1 MTTSNT
7 ITSTESPFIGKE
19 DGAIIIS
26 SLDNIKDAAKEFIAQ
41 MGDRRIFAFYGS
53 MGAGKTTF
61 VKALCETMG
70 VTDTVNSPTFAI
82 VNEYDT
88 PTGRPIYHFDF
99 YRIKNL
105 GEVMD
110 LGFEDYAYSG
120 NLCLMEWPELIE
132 ELLPEDTTNV
142 HIAETENGMRIVSID

>member
-1 MTTSNT
+1 M
-7 ITSTESPFIGKE
+7 IE
-19 DGAIIIS
+19 IS
-26 SLDNIKDAAKEFIAQ
+26 IPSLDGIAGAAREFVEQI
-41 MGDRRIFAFYGS
+41 GTNRVFAFYGN

-61 VKALCETMG
+61 IKAVCEHLGVKDA
-70 VTDTVNSPTFAI
+70 VTSPTFAI
-82 VNEYDT
+82 VNEYESDM
-88 PTGRPIYHFDF
+88 GAIYHFDF

-132 ELLPEDTTNV
+132 ELLPENTVNV
-142 HIAETENGMRIVSID
+142 NISETPGGGRTVILDIP

>member
-1 MTTSNT
+1 M
-7 ITSTESPFIGKE
+7 IE
-19 DGAIIIS
+19 IS
-26 SLDNIKDAAKEFIAQ
+26 IPSLDNIADAAREFVSHI
-41 MGDRRIFAFYGS
+41 GEHRVFAFYGN

-61 VKALCETMG
+61 IKAVCEELG
-70 VTDTVNSPTFAI
+70 VSDDVSSPTFAI
-82 VNEYDT
+82 VNEYASKM
-88 PTGRPIYHFDF
+88 GPIFHFDF
-99 YRIKNL
+99 YRIKNIS
-105 GEVMD
+105 EVID

>member
-1 MTTSNT
+1 M
-7 ITSTESPFIGKE
+7 IEIQIP
-19 DGAIIIS
+19 
-26 SLDNIKDAAKEFIAQ
+26 SLDKIADAAREFVEQI
-41 MGDRRIFAFYGS
+41 GDKRVFAFYGG

-61 VKALCETMG
+61 IKAVCEQLGVKDA
-70 VTDTVNSPTFAI
+70 VTSPTFAI
-82 VNEYDT
+82 VNEYASDLG
-88 PTGRPIYHFDF
+88 PVYHFDF

-132 ELLPEDTTNV
+132 DLLPDNTVNV
-142 HIAETENGMRIVSID
+142 HIAETSNGMRTVAIG